1 MLTAQGPDVKG
12 GAKSYLA
19 NGKMTGGFAFVASP
33 AEYRSSGVMTLLIDQ
48 SGVIYEKD
56 LGPETVNLAKAM
68 TAFNPDKTWSQVPE
82 DESLADAE

>member
-1 MLTAQGPDVKG
+1 
-12 GAKSYLA
+12 
-19 NGKMTGGFAFVASP
+19 
-33 AEYRSSGVMTLLIDQ
+33 MTLLIDQ

-56 LGPETVNLAKAM
+56 LGPETVNLAKTM